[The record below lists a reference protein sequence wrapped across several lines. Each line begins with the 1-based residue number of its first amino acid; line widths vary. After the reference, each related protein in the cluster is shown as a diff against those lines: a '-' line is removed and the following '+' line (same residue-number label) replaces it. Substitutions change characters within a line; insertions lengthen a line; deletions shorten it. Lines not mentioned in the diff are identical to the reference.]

1 MGLIKAAA
9 GAIGGMF
16 ADQWLETIQPGEM
29 DDKTVFVRG
38 VKTRNDKRSSN
49 TKATDQTISNG
60 SIIQVYDNQC
70 MILTDGGKIVDFT
83 TEPGAFKVD
92 NSSSPSLFAGQF
104 GDVLKDTF
112 ERFKFGGTPSGSQRV
127 YYINLQEIKGIKFG
141 TKSPISY
148 FDNFYNAELFLRTF
162 GSYSIKITD
171 PLLFYGQAI
180 PKNADRV
187 TIEDINEQYLAEF
200 LSALQSAINRFSM
213 EGVRVSHVPSKSMEL
228 SKYMAEVLD
237 DDWKKLR
244 GMEVLSVGIQSVSYD
259 EESQKL
265 INVRNQGAML
275 SDPTIREGYVQG
287 SIARGMEAAGSN
299 AAGAMT
305 GFAGIG
311 MGMNSAGGFMSAASQ
326 SNTAQ
331 MQAQANAMQ
340 QQAQAQ
346 QANNANAWTCS
357 CGEKNTGKFCGKC
370 GSPKPQNETWTCS
383 CGATNTGKF
392 CSECGSP
399 KPQVGPWTCSCGA
412 TNTGKFCSECGKPR
426 Q

>member
-1 MGLIKAAA
+1 MGLIKAVA

-29 DDKTVFVRG
+29 DDKTIFVRG

-49 TKATDQTISNG
+49 TKATDQTVSNG

-104 GDVLKDTF
+104 GEVLKDTF

-148 FDNFYNAELFLRTF
+148 FDSFYNAELFLRTF

-171 PLLFYGQAI
+171 PLLFYSQAI
-180 PKNADRV
+180 PKNAEKVSID
-187 TIEDINEQYLAEF
+187 DINEQYLAEF
-200 LSALQSAINRFSM
+200 LTALQSAINRFSM
-213 EGVRVSHVPSKSMEL
+213 EGIRVSHVPSKSMEL

-244 GMEVLSVGIQSVSYD
+244 GIEVLSVGIQSVSYD

-287 SIARGMEAAGSN
+287 SVARGMEAAGSN
-299 AAGAMT
+299 SAGAMT

-311 MGMNSAGGFMSAASQ
+311 MGMNSAGGFMASASQ
-326 SNTAQ
+326 ANVSQ
-331 MQAQANAMQ
+331 MQANAMQ
-340 QQAQAQ
+340 QNAQKQ
-346 QANNANAWTCS
+346 TVENEWTCS
-357 CGEKNTGKFCGKC
+357 CGEKSSGKFCPKC
-370 GSPKPQNETWTCS
+370 GKPKPQNETWLCSCGTKNSGKFCSECGKPKPQNETWTCS
-383 CGATNTGKF
+383 CGAINK
-392 CSECGSP
+392 
-399 KPQVGPWTCSCGA
+399 
-412 TNTGKFCSECGKPR
+412 GKFCSECGKGR
-426 Q
+426 